1 MILSMLFQIV
11 VSWLVACC
19 ILRIFSS
26 ALSASGSQFYQEPAL
41 LTILLS
47 SIDINLQL
55 KTKLKAGALLHH
67 SFGLFFAAIYYLL
80 WYFEFTEISWTTS
93 LIIGLVNGLISII
106 SWTFLLEVIPS
117 VYINNFKG
125 YYLQLAF
132 VHNLFIII
140 LFSLDQLIV

>member
-47 SIDINLQL
+47 SIDINLPL
-55 KTKLKAGALLHH
+55 KTKLKAGQLLHH
-67 SFGLFFAAIYYLL
+67 SFGLYFTAIYYLL

-93 LIIGLVNGLISII
+93 LIIGLVNTLISII
-106 SWTFLLEVIPS
+106 SWTFC
-117 VYINNFKG
+117 
-125 YYLQLAF
+125 
-132 VHNLFIII
+132 
-140 LFSLDQLIV
+140 